1 MKLIKPIFSIIIVF
15 LFLAQNSFTNLT
27 PIPGV
32 GNGVKK
38 IFVELS
44 DESLTTFASLNNL

>member
-1 MKLIKPIFSIIIVF
+1 MKQIKPIFNIIIVF
-15 LFLAQNSFTNLT
+15 LFLTQNIFANLT

-38 IFVELS
+38 IFVVLP